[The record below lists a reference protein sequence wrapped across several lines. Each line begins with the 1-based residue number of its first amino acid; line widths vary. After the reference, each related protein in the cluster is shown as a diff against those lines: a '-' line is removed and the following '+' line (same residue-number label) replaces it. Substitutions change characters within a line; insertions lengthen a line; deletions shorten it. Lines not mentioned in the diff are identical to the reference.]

1 MSHLP
6 DAIHV
11 RVSANNAPLG
21 SLLVL
26 TRIVMHEL
34 NDYWGVFGPTGADGS
49 LTITRADL
57 LQSAQRTRGYYQEEF
72 ADLETNLAGLIEVR
86 IMDEPAIDRALE
98 AATELPEFP
107 YPANYADTLR
117 SARSDLLKLG
127 RVLMEVAVTAEGGDC
142 EVKAEPPI

>member
-11 RVSANNAPLG
+11 RVLSNQTPLA

-49 LTITRADL
+49 VSVTRADL
-57 LQSAQRTRGYYQEEF
+57 VQSAERTRSYLPEEF
-72 ADLETNLAGLIEVR
+72 ADVETHLAGLIEVR
-86 IMDEPAIDRALE
+86 IMDEPAIERALE
-98 AATELPEFP
+98 AADALPEFP
-107 YPANYADTLR
+107 YPPGYAEQLR
-117 SARSDLLKLG
+117 TAHADLLKLG
-127 RVLMEVAVTAEGGDC
+127 RVLMEVEVSAEGGDC